1 MTLRTG
7 LVVAAL
13 GTYTVSTS
21 AQDSAPKTGPTTE
34 IFLASFK
41 EGEKKTKRIA
51 LLVIQSQGVKVG
63 KPVNITNNPGDDT
76 RPFFLPDSSGVVFAS
91 SRSGRSAGTLRYD
104 IATKAVTEF
113 RTTPGKLE
121 PPTPPADSSEEMSR
135 TPAGS
140 RVRGEESRLLIW
152 QEAEDHWIEIA
163 DLRKARVGDITS
175 VVVSP
180 DGNWIA
186 FVATPAVK

>member
-1 MTLRTG
+1 MTVRIG
-7 LVVAAL
+7 LVVATLVTNTA
-13 GTYTVSTS
+13 STS
-21 AQDSAPKTGPTTE
+21 TQAPAPKTGPTTE

-91 SRSGRSAGTLRYD
+91 SRNGRPAGTLRYD

-113 RTTPGKLE
+113 RTTPGTLE
-121 PPTPPADSSEEMSR
+121 PPTPPANSEEMSR

-140 RVRGEESRLLIW
+140 RVRGEKSRLLIW

-186 FVATPAVK
+186 FVATPAVR

>member
-91 SRSGRSAGTLRYD
+91 SRSGRPAGTLRYD

>member
-1 MTLRTG
+1 
-7 LVVAAL
+7 
-13 GTYTVSTS
+13 
-21 AQDSAPKTGPTTE
+21 
-34 IFLASFK
+34 
-41 EGEKKTKRIA
+41 
-51 LLVIQSQGVKVG
+51 
-63 KPVNITNNPGDDT
+63 
-76 RPFFLPDSSGVVFAS
+76 
-91 SRSGRSAGTLRYD
+91 
-104 IATKAVTEF
+104 
-113 RTTPGKLE
+113 
-121 PPTPPADSSEEMSR
+121 MSR